1 MDWSALSKAM
11 RNDGGKDKD
20 KSSTDYGLHTLVAK
34 DSKSPELIDV
44 VAIHSLNGHFLKT
57 WTDPITGVNWL
68 KDLVPKFLPSARVMS
83 VWYNSQVQF
92 SKSTADIHAF
102 SQQLLESLLA
112 ERESIEEQDRPLIFI
127 CHSLGG
133 LVFKQAAIKAH
144 ENERYRDALSFRFH
158 GVMFFG
164 TPHRGS
170 NLATWASVTANA
182 LRAVSFS
189 TSTNARLAKDLEPTS
204 RLLQHISTSFV
215 DSCGAKLKTASFY
228 ETRKMDF
235 LNCRRPQSAILNII
249 GETRIALERDHRTIC
264 HFADLDAAQFAPIK
278 STLRSMADSATA
290 SKTLSKHETESF
302 LQTINVSD
310 YAGHKS
316 RNAPPVQGTCTWIF
330 DHPKYL
336 SWIESPDPG
345 LLWVSAD
352 PGCGK
357 SVLASF
363 LVNQLQASADL
374 ANINVCYFFFKSDSL
389 EQLSA
394 VTGIKTL
401 LYQLCKQQNELAAS
415 AMSILYNGGLEDID
429 SLWQAIVYAT
439 RQKAAKN
446 TICIL
451 DGLDECEMELRGR
464 LMRQIT
470 ASFSKVES
478 AEATSASA
486 NSSGEKAEADPGD
499 INKRRP
505 KPGRPKLKV
514 FVTSRP
520 ENQLKIAFQSNVN
533 RSKAGGGESDS
544 NCALIRL
551 RGEDETDAI
560 SADINRVIRSKV
572 DELIHQGLPFQL
584 LQTVQAEL
592 VERADRTF
600 LWVSLILDLLEQKVE
615 AGASQRELD
624 ELLRNRDIFRIYREL
639 LQLRSESPRARK
651 MLQIILGATRPL
663 TVDELSI
670 ALAVEPEPDKPR
682 RGSRTLDDVEYELAY
697 PFENHIKSLCGHFI
711 RIIRERIYLVHETA
725 REFLLTIESETGSS
739 ATSRRPSASG
749 TDTPPSLSSMMPS
762 ESSPAQLPFQHSFSL
777 ADAHRLLLG
786 ICTTYIYCLGRP
798 SRCASTGS
806 ASKKTEVFLDYAAKY
821 WTVHFHQAMQSRRVA
836 SPNMEYHQNLCH
848 PLFPGFKTWVGAFW
862 FPNLAPVVPDSE
874 EGQDYYIEL
883 FQLYHPGEELD
894 HLHSQSDFLG
904 AQLDESDD
912 SDVEGALD
920 MFGAREKE
928 APSKLLH
935 TDVVPVQKQ
944 NDHGGRL
951 ADRHR
956 TARLL
961 DAAVSN
967 PTSLRNNLF
976 PLEVDKS
983 GHVSL
988 AFQDWLHNG
997 PKSSRRF

>member
-44 VAIHSLNGHFLKT
+44 VAIHGLNGHFLKT

-102 SQQLLESLLA
+102 SQQLLESLMA

-182 LRAVSFS
+182 LRTVSFS

-235 LNCRRPQSAILNII
+235 LNCLVVEPESAILNII

-290 SKTLSKHETESF
+290 T
-302 LQTINVSD
+302 
-310 YAGHKS
+310 
-316 RNAPPVQGTCTWIF
+316 
-330 DHPKYL
+330 
-336 SWIESPDPG
+336 
-345 LLWVSAD
+345 
-352 PGCGK
+352 
-357 SVLASF
+357 SF

-544 NCALIRL
+544 KCALIRL

-639 LQLRSESPRARK
+639 LELRSESPRARK

-697 PFENHIKSLCGHFI
+697 PFENYIKSLCGHFI

-862 FPNLAPVVPDSE
+862 FPNLAPIVPDSE

-883 FQLYHPGEELD
+883 FQLYHPGEERD

-912 SDVEGALD
+912 SEVEGALD